1 MLSITQFKTIFP
13 ANREAEDWLEKF
25 DLLSDFGIESPEQIA
40 GFCSQIGH
48 ESIDMT
54 VLSENLNYSADALK
68 RVFGKY
74 FRDVDPNSYA
84 RKPEKIANRVYANRM
99 GNGSESSGDG
109 WKFRGRGILMIT
121 GYNNYKNCSDYL
133 YNDFKILTESPD
145 LVKDDKKTTMLSA
158 LWFWE
163 VNKLKNVTDIR
174 TLSRRVNGGD
184 NGMDDRIRRYN
195 RALEVL

>member
-13 ANREAEDWLEKF
+13 ANREPEAWLEQF
-25 DLLSDFGIESPEQIA
+25 GLISDFGIESPEQIA

-84 RKPEKIANRVYANRM
+84 RKPERIANRVYSNRM
-99 GNGSESSGDG
+99 GNGDEASGDG

-133 YNDFKILTESPD
+133 YSDWRILTENPD
-145 LVKDDKKTTMLSA
+145 WVKDDKKITLLSA

-163 VNKLKNVTDIR
+163 VNGLKNITDIR
-174 TLSRRVNGGD
+174 TLSRRVNGGN

-195 RALEVL
+195 RALGVL

>member
-13 ANREAEDWLEKF
+13 SNREPEAWLEVF
-25 DLLSDFGIESPEQIA
+25 GLISDFGIETPEQIA

-74 FRDVDPNSYA
+74 FRDVDPNLYA

-99 GNGSESSGDG
+99 GNGPESSGEG
-109 WKFRGRGILMIT
+109 WKYRGRGILMIT

-133 YNDFKILTESPD
+133 YGDFKILTEDPD

-158 LWFWE
+158 LWFWDI
-163 VNKLKNVTDIR
+163 NKLKNITDIR

-184 NGMDDRIRRYN
+184 NGMEDRIKRYN